1 MLADMERLKRYTIIL
16 FDAIKSLP
24 VNQYGDKKELQEW
37 SDKIISAVN
46 EIENERIKLVYTSM
60 CMAI

>member
-46 EIENERIKLVYTSM
+46 EIENERIK
-60 CMAI
+60 